1 MRGIGLR
8 LCDELIRRGS
18 VFDTP
23 LIARLRSRWLG
34 EPAGRSRIA
43 SASPVRSL
51 CSALEMVPH
60 ANILLER
67 VERAGIMLNRPIQQF
82 LCLRLF
88 GERLQLLQI
97 NVRERRVG
105 RLPRGDLAGAGTWI
119 LEWASRNP
127 KRKR

>member
-8 LCDELIRRGS
+8 LCDELIRRGFSFRHS
-18 VFDTP
+18 VDCQIEIGVGLANPQVGRELRAP
-23 LIARLRSRWLG
+23 LQF
-34 EPAGRSRIA
+34 
-43 SASPVRSL
+43 VHL

-105 RLPRGDLAGAGTWI
+105 ACRGEI
-119 LEWASRNP
+119 
-127 KRKR
+127 